1 MAQGSV
7 SKRDIVN
14 ALKEATVSYFAHLR
28 YSCHFEI
35 GIQAWG
41 RRRADMLAV
50 NLKSEVVLAEIKS
63 SLEDY
68 TSDRKWQNYLGYAD
82 KMYFIF
88 TQDTFDRL
96 KERGLLKDIKDEGV
110 GILVLSDSSGRLQSK
125 SPALKY
131 QMDAN
136 IKSNLI
142 TRLAWRGGQSKRTH
156 KRRVRVYL

>member
-1 MAQGSV
+1 MAQKSV
-7 SKRDIVN
+7 SKRTIVD
-14 ALKEATVSYFAHLR
+14 ALKVAAISYFAHLR

-50 NLKSEVVLAEIKS
+50 NMKSEVVLAEIKS
-63 SLEDY
+63 SVEDF
-68 TSDRKWQNYLGYAD
+68 TTDRKWQTYLDYAD

-88 TQDTFDRL
+88 SQDTFDRL
-96 KERGLLKDIKDEGV
+96 KARDLLNDIKDEGV
-110 GILVLSDSSGRLQSK
+110 GILVLCPNSGRLQSK

-131 QMDAN
+131 PMDAN

-156 KRRVRVYL
+156 RQRVRIYL

>member
-1 MAQGSV
+1 MAQKSV
-7 SKRDIVN
+7 SKRTIVD
-14 ALKEATVSYFAHLR
+14 ALKVAAISYFAHLR

-50 NLKSEVVLAEIKS
+50 NMKSEVVLAEIKS
-63 SLEDY
+63 SVEDL
-68 TSDRKWQNYLGYAD
+68 TSDRKWRTYLDYAD

-88 TQDTFDRL
+88 SQDTFDRL
-96 KERGLLKDIKDEGV
+96 KARGLLNDIKDEGV
-110 GILVLSDSSGRLQSK
+110 GILVLCPNSGRLQSK

-131 QMDAN
+131 PMDAN

-156 KRRVRVYL
+156 RQRVRIYL